1 MLVFLPSPANLKSRN
16 LSRLDR
22 PARSVR
28 LRAFSYVICEDCRR
42 VAGCCSTMTT
52 SAPGRASSRPTFTG
66 FAPRVPAE
74 LPFLYC
80 RWYRQNTLSSRAFR
94 TPSSFSLSSIFPPS
108 KCSLYRYLCNFV
120 FILSLLLSLF
130 SICALHPCRM
140 SENSLSLSLSL
151 SLFLRLC
158 YLFFPS
164 SFIFLSLFYLCY
176 SEHSPNTR
184 LRIIMP
190 AVDMYATVKVVR
202 FPRPRLS
209 LPIYIYNDTSGGIVE
224 QQPPIRAIHPC
235 GILL

>member
-151 SLFLRLC
+151 SFSACAIYFSLLPLSSCLC
-158 YLFFPS
+158 S
-164 SFIFLSLFYLCY
+164 ICVT
-176 SEHSPNTR
+176 PNTR
-184 LRIIMP
+184 LTL
-190 AVDMYATVKVVR
+190 AFV
-202 FPRPRLS
+202 LS
-209 LPIYIYNDTSGGIVE
+209 CR
-224 QQPPIRAIHPC
+224 Q
-235 GILL
+235 